1 MALQKGRGPQVDN
14 SFGILGRVV
23 GISVR
28 KGIMSYLLGMRAR
41 ILGVIL
47 VIMCIRC

>member
-1 MALQKGRGPQVDN
+1 MERFREGDYWDIARLALCRGRGPQVDD

-28 KGIMSYLLGMRAR
+28 E
-41 ILGVIL
+41 GV
-47 VIMCIRC
+47 MG